1 MSVSA
6 VEMKGQTRM
15 TTNQA
20 TVRVHDADGVEL
32 DFPAIGFGTYQLN
45 GRAGAQT
52 ITEAIDTGYTLID
65 TAFTYENEG
74 AVGRGVARAA
84 VPREQLLVSSKLPG
98 RHHAYEQ
105 ARTTVEESL
114 YRTGLDRL
122 DLYLI
127 HWPNP
132 KVDRYV
138 EAWRALIDARD
149 AGLIRWIGVS
159 NFLPEHLDR
168 LAAETGELPVVNQIE
183 MHPHFPQLDALAY
196 HREHGIATEA
206 WSPLGRGHGILDDPV
221 VEQIATAHGVGPGSV
236 VLAWHHALGAIPL
249 PKASSHKRQLENL
262 AAVQFD
268 LTEAE
273 VDAITALGR
282 PDGRLAGQDP
292 ATYEEF

>member
-1 MSVSA
+1 
-6 VEMKGQTRM
+6 M
-15 TTNQA
+15 TTNRT
-20 TVRVHDADGVEL
+20 TVRVQDADGVEL
-32 DFPAIGFGTYQLN
+32 VLPRIGFGTYQLN

-52 ITEAIDTGYTLID
+52 ITEAIDAGYRLID
-65 TAFTYENEG
+65 TAFNYENEG
-74 AVGRGVARAA
+74 AVGHSVTRAA
-84 VPREQLLVSSKLPG
+84 VPREQLLISSKLPG
-98 RHHAYEQ
+98 RHHPYDQ
-105 ARTTVEESL
+105 ARSTIEESL

-122 DLYLI
+122 DMYLI

-132 KVDRYV
+132 KEGRYV

-206 WSPLGRGHGILDDPV
+206 WSPLGRGHGILDDPTV
-221 VEQIATAHGVGPGSV
+221 VEIANARGVGPGSV
-236 VLAWHHALGAIPL
+236 VLAWHRALGAIPL

-262 AAVQFD
+262 AAVELD
-268 LTEAE
+268 LDAAE

>member
-1 MSVSA
+1 
-6 VEMKGQTRM
+6 M
-15 TTNQA
+15 TTNQTA
-20 TVRVHDADGVEL
+20 VRVQDADGVEL
-32 DFPAIGFGTYQLN
+32 TLPAIGFGTYQLN
-45 GRAGAQT
+45 GRSGAQV
-52 ITEAIDTGYTLID
+52 ITEAIDAGYRLID
-65 TAFTYENEG
+65 TAFNYENEG
-74 AVGRGVARAA
+74 AVGSGVANAG
-84 VPREQLLVSSKLPG
+84 VPRDQLLVSSKLPG

-105 ARTTVEESL
+105 ARATVEESVF
-114 YRTGLDRL
+114 RTGLERL
-122 DLYLI
+122 DMYLI

-132 KVDRYV
+132 KENLYV

-183 MHPHFPQLDALAY
+183 MHPHFPQLDTLAY

-206 WSPLGRGHGILDDPV
+206 WSPLGRGRGILDDPV
-221 VEQIATAHGVGPGSV
+221 IEEIARTHDVGPGSV

-262 AAVQFD
+262 AAVE
-268 LTEAE
+268 LVLAEAE

-282 PDGRLAGQDP
+282 PDGRLADQDP
-292 ATYEEF
+292 AIYEEF